1 MLKLTLL
8 IIALAIGFACGY
20 GVREMKSRR
29 NRAMAQEEYLRRQQ
43 QKIYDEHAQEFASL
57 ND

>member
-1 MLKLTLL
+1 MLELISP

-29 NRAMAQEEYLRRQQ
+29 NRAMAREEYFKRQQ